1 MPRPTTSRGP
11 LLVGVD
17 ANGHSD
23 HAVVMAFTL
32 ARALDSRVEL
42 LHAGDIA
49 PELWSH
55 LDQVGIAAARDATL
69 ARLAKSVERS
79 GGSKPD
85 ALEIVPGTPS
95 FALVEH
101 AERTSAR
108 AIFLGRH
115 ERHGGLDFGNTVRA
129 VLSKSPCPVW
139 VQNGAPRAIRHL
151 LCAIEL
157 TSSNDALLA
166 LAREYARALGAEVTT
181 LHVFVRPELGFVL
194 GYPVS
199 FPTSVV
205 ETARDTEQRE
215 FKRLLEPVDWQGVV
229 HRRKFVDGDPATEIL
244 EAAKEA
250 DLIVMGTHGRSML
263 SRALVGSVA
272 ANVLRG
278 AKVPVL
284 VLPGTG

>member
-1 MPRPTTSRGP
+1 
-11 LLVGVD
+11 
-17 ANGHSD
+17 
-23 HAVVMAFTL
+23 
-32 ARALDSRVEL
+32 
-42 LHAGDIA
+42 
-49 PELWSH
+49 
-55 LDQVGIAAARDATL
+55 
-69 ARLAKSVERS
+69 
-79 GGSKPD
+79 
-85 ALEIVPGTPS
+85 
-95 FALVEH
+95 
-101 AERTSAR
+101 
-108 AIFLGRH
+108 
-115 ERHGGLDFGNTVRA
+115 
-129 VLSKSPCPVW
+129 VW